1 MAISRATKVLVD
13 KLIDHDDMLLSD
25 AEDEQ
30 EDVSGARRE
39 ADFDLWLMDRE
50 DREVDY
56 FLTH

>member
-1 MAISRATKVLVD
+1 MPRLVD

-56 FLTH
+56 FLKH